1 MVYYVVKWV
10 MAVVAGCVDLLR
22 LRTKEVINM
31 STYEKII
38 VILTIIEIVLR
49 IIDIIKK

>member
-1 MVYYVVKWV
+1 MIYYVVKWV
-10 MAVVAGCVDLLR
+10 MAVVAGCVDLPR

-38 VILTIIEIVLR
+38 VILTVIELVLR
-49 IIDIIKK
+49 IIEIIIK

>member
-1 MVYYVVKWV
+1 

-38 VILTIIEIVLR
+38 VILTIVEVIIQIIEI
-49 IIDIIKK
+49 IIK

>member
-1 MVYYVVKWV
+1 
-10 MAVVAGCVDLLR
+10 MAVVAGCVDLLS
-22 LRTKEVINM
+22 LKTKEVVNM

-38 VILTIIEIVLR
+38 VVLTIIEVVLQ

>member
-1 MVYYVVKWV
+1 MIYYVVEWV

-38 VILTIIEIVLR
+38 VILTVIELVLR
-49 IIDIIKK
+49 IIEIIIK